1 MNYVC
6 WRYFVSFDRD
16 RLFCVP
22 SRLPTPRARL
32 NVINCAGQIS
42 WSLFSPR
49 VQSINYDLM
58 AIRSLNWLFHSPP
71 HWLYFCNNARSE
83 WWSVFNLS
91 LALERWIA
99 LNKCWPWNG
108 EQVNRDVSLILTGE
122 GLAQGQGWIA
132 RKNLIDLTSQK
143 HIESQ
148 SKWCQASHCK
158 ALSSN

>member
-1 MNYVC
+1 MVSMNLSYSTPLLILK
-6 WRYFVSFDRD
+6 WIMYAGATSFRPWPFVSCSFSPVHTTSPAECYQ
-16 RLFCVP
+16 LCW
-22 SRLPTPRARL
+22 S
-32 NVINCAGQIS
+32 IS

-58 AIRSLNWLFHSPP
+58 TIRNLNCFFHSPP
-71 HWLYFCNNARSE
+71 HWLCFCNNAKSE

-122 GLAQGQGWIA
+122 GLAQGQGRVAW
-132 RKNLIDLTSQK
+132 KNLIA
-143 HIESQ
+143 I
-148 SKWCQASHCK
+148 
-158 ALSSN
+158 